1 MFSFHLFRFRITVQP
16 WFWIAGLLLGYGL
29 VTGSAGHPLRLGLWL
44 AVTFLSILWHELG
57 HAFAFRR
64 CGIESEIV
72 LHAMGGYAMP
82 ITRRGLTP
90 RQDIVVS
97 AAGPAFQLLIGVPL
111 WWMNERG
118 MFYHLALERPFAW
131 DVIWMLM
138 WVNLVWALVNLL
150 PVFPLDGGR
159 ICHALCGPRNEKL
172 ALGISITCAIAACV
186 TLLSFGMTFSG
197 VFFGLLAWNN
207 WQRINGRDETNWL

>member
-1 MFSFHLFRFRITVQP
+1 MFSFNLFRFRVTVQP

-29 VTGSAGHPLRLGLWL
+29 ATGRDGHPILLGVWL

-64 CGIESEIV
+64 FGIESEIV
-72 LHAMGGYAMP
+72 LHAMGGYAAP
-82 ITRRGLTP
+82 ITRRALT
-90 RQDIVVS
+90 RGQDIIVS
-97 AAGPAFQLLIGVPL
+97 AAGPAVQLLIGVPL
-111 WWMNERG
+111 FWMNKQGLFAEFTR
-118 MFYHLALERPFAW
+118 ERPFAW
-131 DVIWMLM
+131 DVIWMVM
-138 WVNLVWALVNLL
+138 WVNLIWALVNLL

-172 ALGISITCAIAACV
+172 ALWISFTCAIAAGIA
-186 TLLSFGMTFSG
+186 LLSIGMTFSG

-207 WQRINGRDETNWL
+207 WQRLNGGDEVNWH